1 MKTVKTILFSL
12 LATCPLFIHSQQF
25 SFQMFFTDAIGNKD
39 TITLGYD
46 PLATYGIDDN
56 FGEENIIDVPLKS
69 TLDVRITD
77 EYFNRTYNDMDGTY
91 HTKKQIIPYDCIQLS
106 FESIQT
112 IDISTKHWPVTAKWN
127 SALFNDSCR
136 DGSLFTSINPG
147 GWWDTGSP
155 SNLYRRELVET
166 DSVTF
171 TSNLTG
177 EFFDDW
183 FGYIKGDD
191 TIPVFWQLI
200 SSVELLTSVN
210 ELKSTTTEVNI
221 FPNPFADQLTIQ
233 AQTNEPSTLY
243 LFDGLGR
250 PVLKQLFF
258 NSATINTS
266 QLAKGIYYYQLSGEH
281 GFIKTGKVIRQ

>member
-1 MKTVKTILFSL
+1 
-12 LATCPLFIHSQQF
+12 
-25 SFQMFFTDAIGNKD
+25 MFFSDAIGNKD

-46 PLATYGIDDN
+46 PFATFGIDDN

-77 EYFNRTYNDMDGTY
+77 EYFNRKYNDMDGTY
-91 HTKKQIIPYDCIQLS
+91 HTKKQIIPYDCIHLF

-171 TSNLTG
+171 TSNLSG
-177 EFFDDW
+177 EFSDDW
-183 FGYIKGDD
+183 FSYIKGDD
-191 TIPVFWQLI
+191 TIPVFWQLLASVDLL
-200 SSVELLTSVN
+200 SSIHD
-210 ELKSTTTEVNI
+210 LKSLTVDVHI
-221 FPNPFADQLTIQ
+221 FPNPFAEQFTIK
-233 AQTNEPSTLY
+233 AQTNEQSTLHF
-243 LFDGLGR
+243 FDALGR
-250 PVLKQLFF
+250 PVLKQSFF
-258 NSATINTS
+258 NSATITTS
-266 QLAKGIYYYQLSGEH
+266 QLAKGIYYYQLRGEH
-281 GFIKTGKVIRQ
+281 GLIKTGKLIRQ